1 MIKLKPYLKAA
12 ASALVC
18 AAAYLVGVVPA
29 EGGVQ
34 DVSQLQWLGLVVFM
48 GGAYGIVFHLPYV
61 STKAAPARDEAG
73 SADGLV
79 AVAIL
84 VGVVLLLFGV
94 RFR

>member
-61 STKAAPARDEAG
+61 STKPTDERG
-73 SADGLV
+73 VGDVNTGLLIV
-79 AVAIL
+79 VL
-84 VGVVLLLFGV
+84 VVVVLLLFGH
-94 RFR
+94 RL